1 MKLSKNR
8 DKCQKMSMINIIKR
22 GEDKLSTKKKMI
34 IVCVIIVIIVVS
46 IGVCIN
52 VKRDTKRADVKVPI
66 LLYHNFVTT
75 VPETDPDNFNYINTP
90 ESFEENIKTFIENGY
105 TIISMKELAFAESGK
120 TKLPDKPMVITFD
133 DGYYSNYEYIYPILK
148 QYQVKASIF
157 IVTDKIGQEIDGI
170 KYLGWEECLEMQNS
184 GLVEIGSHSKKH
196 VFYDKRPVREL
207 RDDVKASYEE
217 IEKHLGKQDLKIFA
231 YPFGAYTTETV
242 RTLKNNGIDFQ
253 IYDIGMNHFNN
264 LDKNAIKRIN
274 IPCEMTGKEI
284 IEEIDAYQ

>member
-1 MKLSKNR
+1 M
-8 DKCQKMSMINIIKR
+8 
-22 GEDKLSTKKKMI
+22 STKKKLI
-34 IVCVIIVIIVVS
+34 IICLIIVIIVVA
-46 IGVCIN
+46 IGIGIRQ
-52 VKRDTKRADVKVPI
+52 KRDTKRADVKVPI

-75 VPETDPDNFNYINTP
+75 VPESDPDNFNYINTP
-90 ESFEENIKTFIENGY
+90 ESFEENIKTFLENGY
-105 TIISMKELAFAESGK
+105 TIISMKELVLADSGK
-120 TKLPDKPMVITFD
+120 IELPDKPMLITFD

-170 KYLGWEECLEMQNS
+170 KYLGWEQCLEMQNS

-196 VFYDKRPVREL
+196 VFYDKRSVREL

-253 IYDIGMNHFNN
+253 IYDIGMNHFKD
-264 LDKNAIKRIN
+264 LDKHAIKRIN

-284 IEEIDAYQ
+284 IEEIEAYQ